1 MIVRGGAKRSRAEL
15 RPDQWAPRSTSGRT
29 GAVYCSI
36 RALLLSA
43 ALADLA
49 GCSAPFQSQ
58 AESGPLPKPAVRF
71 DAAWFTEN
79 GSRELA
85 QRLKE
90 ERRQQIETTVA
101 RRAEGQVGLPLV
113 QSHAIEHRSQP
124 VDQPSALT
132 ISDQQNSVAEDE
144 GQHEASSRGETII
157 RLAGSPAAK

>member
-1 MIVRGGAKRSRAEL
+1 MRRVAKRSRAGL
-15 RPDQWAPRSTSGRT
+15 CPDQWAPRSTCGRT
-29 GAVYCSI
+29 GVVCCSI

-58 AESGPLPKPAVRF
+58 AESGPLPKPAVRV

-90 ERRQQIETTVA
+90 ERRQQIESTVA

-113 QSHAIEHRSQP
+113 QSRANEHRSQP
-124 VDQPSALT
+124 VDQPPALT

-144 GQHEASSRGETII
+144 GQREAGSRGKTII
-157 RLAGSPAAK
+157 RLAGSPAAQ